1 MSDISR
7 EIMDLLE
14 RYGADRKQA
23 LREHSRLDY
32 LYALSDM
39 RENLLEW
46 YPFHPEGRLLQVGSD
61 YGAMTGLYSR
71 RVAEVVVLDESEDN
85 LAVNRMRHQEDE
97 NVAYIRGTLEDYVNQ
112 PGWVEMFDYVV
123 FVGSLTPDFDEKIR
137 GAKGLLKPG
146 GELIVAVC
154 NQFGMKYWA
163 GAPKDEYSFS
173 RNTLVR
179 LITGDGEEV
188 DGGDQL
194 EFYYPMPDYKLPI
207 SIYSQSYLPGKGDLT
222 NTLTAYDYPKYLLL
236 DIGAAYDAVCE
247 DGQFENYANSFL
259 VIWRKYGAN

>member
-1 MSDISR
+1 
-7 EIMDLLE
+7 MDLLE
-14 RYGADRKQA
+14 RYGADRKLA

-46 YPFHPEGRLLQVGSD
+46 YPFRAEGRLLQIGSD
-61 YGAMTGLYSR
+61 YGAMTGLYCR
-71 RVAEVVVLDESEDN
+71 RVAEVVVLDESQDN
-85 LAVNRMRHQEDE
+85 LEANRMRHREE
-97 NVAYIRGTLEDYVNQ
+97 EHVTYVHGTLEDYVNQ
-112 PGWVEMFDYVV
+112 SRRVECFDYVV
-123 FVGSLTPDFDEKIR
+123 FVGSMRPDYEAYMHGVKR
-137 GAKGLLKPG
+137 MLKPG

-154 NQFGMKYWA
+154 NPFGMKYWA
-163 GAPKDEYSFS
+163 GAQKDEFSYS
-173 RNTLVR
+173 RNALVK
-179 LITGDGEEV
+179 LLAETEDGMD
-188 DGGDQL
+188 DGNQL

-236 DIGAAYDAVCE
+236 DIGASYEAVCE
-247 DGQFENYANSFL
+247 DGQLENFANSFL

>member
-1 MSDISR
+1 
-7 EIMDLLE
+7 MDLLE
-14 RYGADRKQA
+14 RYGADRKLA

-46 YPFHPEGRLLQVGSD
+46 YPFRPEGRLLEVGSY

-71 RVAEVVVLDESEDN
+71 RVAEVVVLDESVDN
-85 LAVNRMRHQEDE
+85 LAANQMRHQEDG
-97 NVAYIRGTLEDYVNQ
+97 NITYVQGQIEDYVNL
-112 PGWVEMFDYVV
+112 PGTAGGFDYVV
-123 FVGSLTPDFDEKIR
+123 FVGSLKPDFEAEL
-137 GAKGLLKPG
+137 GAARRLLKPD

-163 GAPKDEYSFS
+163 GAQKDEYSFS
-173 RNTLVR
+173 KNSLVK
-179 LITGDGEEV
+179 LMAGAGE
-188 DGGDQL
+188 L
-194 EFYYPMPDYKLPI
+194 EFYYPMPDYKLPV

-247 DGQFENYANSFL
+247 DGQFENFANSFL
-259 VIWRKYGAN
+259 VIGRKYGANEIC